1 MSNDQSSYIED
12 SDDGLR
18 EQIKRANFNFPY
30 VVDST
35 QELGKMF
42 EAQCTPEFYY
52 FNNLIKLKYRGRL
65 DSGGKNSSMGKPE
78 LYYAIEETYLQGLL
92 FNPTI
97 SKYRVFNKMEKLINR
112 RNIIFAISSLLII
125 SLIIFYFFITSQN
138 KNEKY
143 FDIILAELYNEETQD
158 YDNKLNF
165 LSNLDNPD
173 VSFFGDLKLASID
186 NLDKYE
192 KLDRD
197 IVLLKKALLDL
208 DSQNLKN
215 LSLDENFIFKDIAKI
230 FFLNKDLK
238 NYDQIFSENSELVE
252 NFFLKAVN
260 RYSNEIN

>member
-1 MSNDQSSYIED
+1 
-12 SDDGLR
+12 
-18 EQIKRANFNFPY
+18 
-30 VVDST
+30 
-35 QELGKMF
+35 
-42 EAQCTPEFYY
+42 
-52 FNNLIKLKYRGRL
+52 
-65 DSGGKNSSMGKPE
+65 
-78 LYYAIEETYLQGLL
+78 
-92 FNPTI
+92 
-97 SKYRVFNKMEKLINR
+97 MEKLINR
-112 RNIIFAISSLLII
+112 RNIIFAISSLLLI
-125 SLIIFYFFITSQN
+125 SLIIIYFFITSQN

-143 FDIILAELYNEETQD
+143 FDIILAELYNEEAQD
-158 YDNKLNF
+158 YNSKLNF

-197 IVLLKKALLDL
+197 IVLLKRSLLDL

-230 FFLNKDLK
+230 FLLNKDLK
-238 NYDQIFSENSELVE
+238 NYDQISSENGELIE

>member
-1 MSNDQSSYIED
+1 
-12 SDDGLR
+12 
-18 EQIKRANFNFPY
+18 
-30 VVDST
+30 
-35 QELGKMF
+35 
-42 EAQCTPEFYY
+42 
-52 FNNLIKLKYRGRL
+52 
-65 DSGGKNSSMGKPE
+65 
-78 LYYAIEETYLQGLL
+78 
-92 FNPTI
+92 
-97 SKYRVFNKMEKLINR
+97 MEKLINR
-112 RNIIFAISSLLII
+112 RNIIFAFSSLLII
-125 SLIIFYFFITSQN
+125 SSITFYFFITSQN

-143 FDIILAELYNEETQD
+143 FDIILAELYNEEAQD
-158 YDNKLNF
+158 YNSKLNF

-197 IVLLKKALLDL
+197 IVLLKRSLLDL

-230 FFLNKDLK
+230 FLLNKDLK
-238 NYDQIFSENSELVE
+238 NYDQISSENGELIE

>member
-1 MSNDQSSYIED
+1 
-12 SDDGLR
+12 
-18 EQIKRANFNFPY
+18 
-30 VVDST
+30 
-35 QELGKMF
+35 
-42 EAQCTPEFYY
+42 
-52 FNNLIKLKYRGRL
+52 
-65 DSGGKNSSMGKPE
+65 
-78 LYYAIEETYLQGLL
+78 
-92 FNPTI
+92 
-97 SKYRVFNKMEKLINR
+97 MEKLINR

-125 SLIIFYFFITSQN
+125 SSITFYFFITSQN

-143 FDIILAELYNEETQD
+143 FDIILAELYNEDVQD
-158 YDNKLNF
+158 YENKLNF

-197 IVLLKKALLDL
+197 IVLLKRSLLDL

-215 LSLDENFIFKDIAKI
+215 LSIDENFIFKDIAKI
-230 FFLNKDLK
+230 FLLNKDLK
-238 NYDQIFSENSELVE
+238 NYDQISSENGELIE

>member
-1 MSNDQSSYIED
+1 
-12 SDDGLR
+12 
-18 EQIKRANFNFPY
+18 
-30 VVDST
+30 
-35 QELGKMF
+35 
-42 EAQCTPEFYY
+42 
-52 FNNLIKLKYRGRL
+52 
-65 DSGGKNSSMGKPE
+65 
-78 LYYAIEETYLQGLL
+78 
-92 FNPTI
+92 
-97 SKYRVFNKMEKLINR
+97 MEKLINR
-112 RNIIFAISSLLII
+112 RNIIFGFSSLLII
-125 SLIIFYFFITSQN
+125 SSITFYFFITSQN

-143 FDIILAELYNEETQD
+143 FDIILAELYNEDVQD
-158 YDNKLNF
+158 YENKLNF

-197 IVLLKKALLDL
+197 IVLLKRSLLDL

>member
-1 MSNDQSSYIED
+1 
-12 SDDGLR
+12 
-18 EQIKRANFNFPY
+18 
-30 VVDST
+30 
-35 QELGKMF
+35 
-42 EAQCTPEFYY
+42 
-52 FNNLIKLKYRGRL
+52 
-65 DSGGKNSSMGKPE
+65 
-78 LYYAIEETYLQGLL
+78 
-92 FNPTI
+92 
-97 SKYRVFNKMEKLINR
+97 MEKLINR

-125 SLIIFYFFITSQN
+125 SSITFYFFITSQN

-143 FDIILAELYNEETQD
+143 FDIILAELYNEEAQD
-158 YDNKLNF
+158 YNSKLNF

-197 IVLLKKALLDL
+197 IVLLKRSLLDL

-215 LSLDENFIFKDIAKI
+215 LSIDENFIFKDIAKI
-230 FFLNKDLK
+230 FLLNKDLK
-238 NYDQIFSENSELVE
+238 NYDQISSENGELIE

>member
-1 MSNDQSSYIED
+1 
-12 SDDGLR
+12 
-18 EQIKRANFNFPY
+18 
-30 VVDST
+30 
-35 QELGKMF
+35 
-42 EAQCTPEFYY
+42 
-52 FNNLIKLKYRGRL
+52 
-65 DSGGKNSSMGKPE
+65 
-78 LYYAIEETYLQGLL
+78 
-92 FNPTI
+92 
-97 SKYRVFNKMEKLINR
+97 MEKLINR
-112 RNIIFAISSLLII
+112 RNIIFGFSSLLII
-125 SLIIFYFFITSQN
+125 SSITFYFFITSQN

-143 FDIILAELYNEETQD
+143 FDIILAELYNEDVQD
-158 YDNKLNF
+158 YENKLNF

-197 IVLLKKALLDL
+197 IVLLKRSLLDL

-230 FFLNKDLK
+230 FLLNKDLK
-238 NYDQIFSENSELVE
+238 NYDQASSENSELVE

>member
-1 MSNDQSSYIED
+1 
-12 SDDGLR
+12 
-18 EQIKRANFNFPY
+18 
-30 VVDST
+30 
-35 QELGKMF
+35 
-42 EAQCTPEFYY
+42 
-52 FNNLIKLKYRGRL
+52 
-65 DSGGKNSSMGKPE
+65 
-78 LYYAIEETYLQGLL
+78 
-92 FNPTI
+92 
-97 SKYRVFNKMEKLINR
+97 MEKLINR

-197 IVLLKKALLDL
+197 IVLLKRALLDL

>member
-1 MSNDQSSYIED
+1 
-12 SDDGLR
+12 
-18 EQIKRANFNFPY
+18 
-30 VVDST
+30 
-35 QELGKMF
+35 
-42 EAQCTPEFYY
+42 
-52 FNNLIKLKYRGRL
+52 
-65 DSGGKNSSMGKPE
+65 
-78 LYYAIEETYLQGLL
+78 
-92 FNPTI
+92 
-97 SKYRVFNKMEKLINR
+97 MEKLINR
-112 RNIIFAISSLLII
+112 RNIIFGFSSLLII
-125 SLIIFYFFITSQN
+125 SSITFYFFITSQN

-143 FDIILAELYNEETQD
+143 FDIILAELYNEDVQD
-158 YDNKLNF
+158 YENKLNF

-197 IVLLKKALLDL
+197 IVLLKRSLLDL

-230 FFLNKDLK
+230 FLLNKDLK
-238 NYDQIFSENSELVE
+238 NYDQISSENGELIE

>member
-1 MSNDQSSYIED
+1 
-12 SDDGLR
+12 
-18 EQIKRANFNFPY
+18 
-30 VVDST
+30 
-35 QELGKMF
+35 
-42 EAQCTPEFYY
+42 
-52 FNNLIKLKYRGRL
+52 
-65 DSGGKNSSMGKPE
+65 
-78 LYYAIEETYLQGLL
+78 
-92 FNPTI
+92 
-97 SKYRVFNKMEKLINR
+97 MEKLINR
-112 RNIIFAISSLLII
+112 RNIIFAFSSLLII
-125 SLIIFYFFITSQN
+125 SSITFYFFITSQN

-143 FDIILAELYNEETQD
+143 FDIILAELYNEDVQD
-158 YDNKLNF
+158 YENKLNF

-197 IVLLKKALLDL
+197 IVLLKRTLLDL

>member
-1 MSNDQSSYIED
+1 
-12 SDDGLR
+12 
-18 EQIKRANFNFPY
+18 
-30 VVDST
+30 
-35 QELGKMF
+35 
-42 EAQCTPEFYY
+42 
-52 FNNLIKLKYRGRL
+52 
-65 DSGGKNSSMGKPE
+65 
-78 LYYAIEETYLQGLL
+78 
-92 FNPTI
+92 
-97 SKYRVFNKMEKLINR
+97 MEKLINK

-125 SLIIFYFFITSQN
+125 SSITFYFFITSQN

-143 FDIILAELYNEETQD
+143 FDIILAELYNEDVQD
-158 YDNKLNF
+158 YENKLNF

-197 IVLLKKALLDL
+197 IVLLKRSLLDL

-230 FFLNKDLK
+230 FLLNKDLK
-238 NYDQIFSENSELVE
+238 NYDQVSSENSELVE

>member
-1 MSNDQSSYIED
+1 
-12 SDDGLR
+12 
-18 EQIKRANFNFPY
+18 
-30 VVDST
+30 
-35 QELGKMF
+35 
-42 EAQCTPEFYY
+42 
-52 FNNLIKLKYRGRL
+52 
-65 DSGGKNSSMGKPE
+65 
-78 LYYAIEETYLQGLL
+78 
-92 FNPTI
+92 
-97 SKYRVFNKMEKLINR
+97 MEKLINR
-112 RNIIFAISSLLII
+112 RNIIFAFSSLLII
-125 SLIIFYFFITSQN
+125 SSITFYFFITSQN

-143 FDIILAELYNEETQD
+143 FDIILAELYNEDVQD

-197 IVLLKKALLDL
+197 IVLLKRSLLDL

-230 FFLNKDLK
+230 FLLNKDLK
-238 NYDQIFSENSELVE
+238 NYDKIFSENSELVE

>member
-1 MSNDQSSYIED
+1 
-12 SDDGLR
+12 
-18 EQIKRANFNFPY
+18 
-30 VVDST
+30 
-35 QELGKMF
+35 
-42 EAQCTPEFYY
+42 
-52 FNNLIKLKYRGRL
+52 
-65 DSGGKNSSMGKPE
+65 
-78 LYYAIEETYLQGLL
+78 
-92 FNPTI
+92 
-97 SKYRVFNKMEKLINR
+97 MEKLINR
-112 RNIIFAISSLLII
+112 RNVIFAISSLLII
-125 SLIIFYFFITSQN
+125 SLITFYFFITSQN

-143 FDIILAELYNEETQD
+143 FDIILAELYNEEAQD
-158 YDNKLNF
+158 YNSKLNF

-197 IVLLKKALLDL
+197 IVLLKRSLLDL

-230 FFLNKDLK
+230 FLLNKDLK
-238 NYDQIFSENSELVE
+238 NYDQISSENGELIE